1 MSDTLTQKA
10 KENLKKVADA
20 PGGRLKMFTA
30 SGRRLVDAGLLKS
43 VESAGRGAAIDEIT
57 PAGKKAIAA

>member
-30 SGRRLVDAGLLKS
+30 SGRRLVDAGLLQL
-43 VESAGRGAAIDEIT
+43 GFLNRG
-57 PAGKKAIAA
+57 